1 MERIVII
8 KSIFDNKFEIKNE
21 SDLKA
26 FLIEVLLDDTINQH
40 NDLIT
45 VDYNVSTLR
54 KLIKNDYT
62 FKSII
67 KELESRSYRIYE
79 IKTKECD
86 YECI

>member
-21 SDLKA
+21 SDLKE
-26 FLIEVLLDDTINQH
+26 FLIDVLLDDTINQH

-45 VDYNVSTLR
+45 VDYNISTLR

-62 FKSII
+62 FNSII

-79 IKTKECD
+79 IKAKEM
-86 YECI
+86 I